1 MSFGLCIHKRIKEFK
16 LRKWKLYL
24 WNSWQEEGQGHF
36 FSWQCSSRFSPIK
49 KKKSGKIF
57 LCSGLLPMICLQ
69 QGTAT
74 RRVNN
79 FNVVIDFI
87 SVNSSAD
94 WNFSQDTRNWE
105 SEFLNFE
112 EVLDIHPI
120 ISTEKPMCIVLKF
133 YWCALQKNIIA
144 A

>member
-1 MSFGLCIHKRIKEFK
+1 
-16 LRKWKLYL
+16 
-24 WNSWQEEGQGHF
+24 
-36 FSWQCSSRFSPIK
+36 
-49 KKKSGKIF
+49 
-57 LCSGLLPMICLQ
+57 MICLQ

-120 ISTEKPMCIVLKF
+120 ISTEKPMGIVLKF